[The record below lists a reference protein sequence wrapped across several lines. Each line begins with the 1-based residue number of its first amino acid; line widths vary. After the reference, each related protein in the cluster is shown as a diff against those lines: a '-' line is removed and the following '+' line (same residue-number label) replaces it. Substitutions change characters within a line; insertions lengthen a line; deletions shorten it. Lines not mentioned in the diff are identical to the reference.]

1 MQNTS
6 KNHSPDDRVKE
17 LESEGYTILVNNEF
31 GANIEKDGKKY
42 YQDSLLSAMLKRN
55 ESKEITTPTETTFK
69 IIQPKKQSFFKR
81 PRTAIWESIAINL

>member
-6 KNHSPDDRVKE
+6 KNHLSDDRVKE

-55 ESKEITTPTETTFK
+55 ESKEITTPAETTFK

-81 PRTAIWESIAINL
+81 LRTAIWESIAINL

>member
-6 KNHSPDDRVKE
+6 KNHLSDDRVKE

-55 ESKEITTPTETTFK
+55 ESKEIITPTETTFK

-81 PRTAIWESIAINL
+81 LRTAIWESIAINL

>member
-6 KNHSPDDRVKE
+6 KNHLSDDRVKE

-42 YQDSLLSAMLKRN
+42 YQDSLLSAMLKEMN
-55 ESKEITTPTETTFK
+55 
-69 IIQPKKQSFFKR
+69 QKK
-81 PRTAIWESIAINL
+81 

>member
-6 KNHSPDDRVKE
+6 KNHLSDDRVKE

-31 GANIEKDGKKY
+31 GAVIEKDGKKY

-55 ESKEITTPTETTFK
+55 ESKEITTPTEKTLQ
-69 IIQPKKQSFFKR
+69 IITPKKQSFFTR
-81 PRTAIWESIAINL
+81 LWNAIWDSIAINF

>member
-6 KNHSPDDRVKE
+6 KNHLSDDRVKE

-69 IIQPKKQSFFKR
+69 IIQPKKQSFFTR
-81 PRTAIWESIAINL
+81 LWNAIWDSIAINF